1 MTPITALPTELAAMR
16 EVVETLAPIERA
28 AGEPGE
34 HKAAEW
40 IVERLRTA
48 GAQDARI
55 EEEQY
60 LDGYPR
66 LHLKLSVI
74 GVAAGVAGLLSRRLR
89 IPAALAGVGAGL
101 AIADDCANGPRI
113 VRKRTETPRT
123 TWNAVAEAGD
133 PAGQLTVVVCAHH
146 DAAHSGKFFEAHI
159 EEVMVELFPG
169 IVERIDTQL
178 PNWWGPILAPA
189 LAGVGALRGSRPMMI
204 AGTVGSALAAA
215 LFADIAQ
222 SGRPRCQRQSLRGC
236 AAGRAGRAA
245 ARAAGEGRASVARV
259 PGGRGN
265 VAGRDLRVPG
275 ATQTRAGPRPHILPE
290 LRHHRLTRAHHARG
304 RGPDGHGGLLLSAIP
319 GSGHPGGRAR
329 RRAAAARHPVAQQ
342 YRRGVDEP
350 RRLPDRVLCVDQPAQ
365 VGGQLPPD
373 VRYT

>member
-159 EEVMVELFPG
+159 E
-169 IVERIDTQL
+169 
-178 PNWWGPILAPA
+178 
-189 LAGVGALRGSRPMMI
+189 
-204 AGTVGSALAAA
+204 
-215 LFADIAQ
+215 
-222 SGRPRCQRQSLRGC
+222 
-236 AAGRAGRAA
+236 
-245 ARAAGEGRASVARV
+245 
-259 PGGRGN
+259 
-265 VAGRDLRVPG
+265 
-275 ATQTRAGPRPHILPE
+275 
-290 LRHHRLTRAHHARG
+290 
-304 RGPDGHGGLLLSAIP
+304 
-319 GSGHPGGRAR
+319 
-329 RRAAAARHPVAQQ
+329 
-342 YRRGVDEP
+342 Y
-350 RRLPDRVLCVDQPAQ
+350 
-365 VGGQLPPD
+365 
-373 VRYT
+373 